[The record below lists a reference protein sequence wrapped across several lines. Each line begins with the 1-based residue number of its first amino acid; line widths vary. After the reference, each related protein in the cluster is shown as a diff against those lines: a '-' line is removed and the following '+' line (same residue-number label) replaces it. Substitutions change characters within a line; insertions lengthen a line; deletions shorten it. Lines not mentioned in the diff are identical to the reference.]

1 MVKTQ
6 KFDTEKMYLIGA
18 YCWNLAGLLTTDNVL
33 KDIRKLAELKDEL
46 KRLGLTAGTLSL
58 DAVKIQRSTAKYVE
72 MIASG
77 GGGVIAP
84 ADKEAL
90 SQFAQSGKYIE
101 RIAKVLFETPA
112 SKHEQLD
119 KDVVQA
125 VLKAQGKA
133 NFDSDFLEWARE
145 NDERAFNKFI
155 QLKNKY

>member
-1 MVKTQ
+1 MVKTE
-6 KFDTEKMYLIGA
+6 KFNTEDMYLIGA
-18 YCWNLAGLLTTDNVL
+18 YCWNLSALLTNNNVL

-58 DAVKIQRSTAKYVE
+58 DAIKIQKATTKYVE

-101 RIAKVLFETPA
+101 RIAKVLFQTPA

-133 NFDSDFLEWARE
+133 NFDDDFLEWAQK
-145 NDERAFNKFI
+145 NDVRAFNKFI
-155 QLKNKY
+155 ELKNKY